1 MTASYIH
8 NAPPPPLQPIAKLF
22 IFKEYVTDFYKF
34 VHSADMFGGG
44 GVAILTLKIKS
55 KNIKIHVITS

>member
-1 MTASYIH
+1 MIASYIH
-8 NAPPPPLQPIAKLF
+8 NAPPPLQPIAKLF
-22 IFKEYVTDFYKF
+22 IFKEYVTDFHKF
-34 VHSADMFGGG
+34 VHSADMFGG